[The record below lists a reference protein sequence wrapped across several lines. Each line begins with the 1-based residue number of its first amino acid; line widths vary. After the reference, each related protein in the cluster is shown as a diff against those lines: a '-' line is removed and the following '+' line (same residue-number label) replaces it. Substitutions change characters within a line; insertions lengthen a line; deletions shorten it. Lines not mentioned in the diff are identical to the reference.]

1 MGGRGGDQEIGEAA
15 LLESPL
21 IQNQDLDHE
30 RDNGNETS
38 SRSSVQ
44 RDKNRAIITGEL
56 KKQVWL
62 SGPLIGVS
70 VLQYCVQVISVM
82 FVGHLGELP
91 LSGAS
96 MATSFASVTGFSV
109 LLGMGSA
116 LETLC
121 GQAYGAKQYHML
133 GVYTQRAMLT
143 LLCLSIPLAVIWL
156 YTADILIALGQD
168 LEIST
173 EAGTFNRWMMPSL
186 FAYGLLQCLNRFLQ
200 TQNNVLPMM
209 ISSLVTAS
217 LHIVVCWVLIFKFGL
232 GSRGAALANT
242 ISNWNNV
249 ILLAMYVKLSPS
261 CIKTWTG
268 FTREALRNIVSFVK
282 LAVPSAVMI
291 CFEYW
296 SFEMVVLLSGL
307 LPNPKLETSVL
318 SISLNTCWMVYM
330 ISVGLGGA
338 ISTRVSNELGAG
350 CAAGARLALR
360 VMITIAITE
369 GLMVGIGTIL
379 VRHVWGKLYS
389 NEEEVIAYVARM
401 MPLLALSDFLDGF
414 QCVLSGS
421 ARGCGWQNLCAW
433 INLGAYYV
441 VAIPCAVL
449 FAFRFH
455 LRGMGLWMGI
465 ICGLSVQVMALLT
478 VNACTNWDQE
488 AKKAVD
494 RVQAGRAH
502 SDDEQEQSQIC

>member
-1 MGGRGGDQEIGEAA
+1 MAVGAADRSEHAAVLRAGDLRHVRGPPGGAPSLRRIHGHF
-15 LLESPL
+15 LCFSHRL
-21 IQNQDLDHE
+21 
-30 RDNGNETS
+30 
-38 SRSSVQ
+38 Q
-44 RDKNRAIITGEL
+44 R
-56 KKQVWL
+56 
-62 SGPLIGVS
+62 
-70 VLQYCVQVISVM
+70 
-82 FVGHLGELP
+82 
-91 LSGAS
+91 
-96 MATSFASVTGFSV
+96 
-109 LLGMGSA
+109 LGMGSA

-156 YTADILIALGQD
+156 YTADILIAFGQD
-168 LEIST
+168 VEISM

-200 TQNNVLPMM
+200 TQNNVVPMT

-217 LHIVVCWVLIFKFGL
+217 LHVVVCWVFIFKFGL

-249 ILLAMYVKLSPS
+249 ILLAIYVKLSPS
-261 CIKTWTG
+261 CVKTWTG
-268 FTREALRNIVSFVK
+268 FTNEALRDIVSFVK

-330 ISVGLGGA
+330 VSVGLGGA

-350 CAAGARLALR
+350 RAAGARLALR
-360 VMITIAITE
+360 VMIAIALTE
-369 GLMVGIGTIL
+369 GAIVGIGTIL
-379 VRHVWGKLYS
+379 VCHVWGKLYS

-441 VAIPCAVL
+441 VAIPCAEL

-455 LRGMGLWMGI
+455 LGGMGLWMGI
-465 ICGLSVQVMALLT
+465 ICGLSVQVMALIT

-494 RVQAGRAH
+494 RVKAVRAH
-502 SDDEQEQSQIC
+502 SDDEQEQS

>member
-1 MGGRGGDQEIGEAA
+1 MGGRGGDREIHEAA

-21 IQNQDLDHE
+21 IQNRDREHE
-30 RDNGNETS
+30 RDDDGGDGGGGEKS
-38 SRSSVQ
+38 SLGSARRGDES
-44 RDKNRAIITGEL
+44 RAIIFEEV
-56 KKQVWL
+56 KKQAWL

-70 VLQYCVQVISVM
+70 LLQYCIQVISVM

-143 LLCLSIPLAVIWL
+143 LLCVSIPLAVVWL
-156 YTADILIALGQD
+156 YTSDILRAFGQD
-168 LEIST
+168 AEIST
-173 EAGTFNRWMMPSL
+173 EAGIFNRWMIPSL
-186 FAYGLLQCLNRFLQ
+186 FAYGLLICLNRFLQ

-209 ISSLVTAS
+209 LGSLVTAS
-217 LHIVVCWVLIFKFGL
+217 LHMVFCWLFIFKLGL
-232 GSRGAALANT
+232 GTRGAALANT

-249 ILLAMYVKLSPS
+249 ILLAIYVKFSPT

-268 FTREALRNIVSFVK
+268 FTTEALHDIVSFVK
-282 LAVPSAVMI
+282 LAVPSATMI

-330 ISVGLGGA
+330 ISVGLGGT

-350 CAAGARLALR
+350 HAAGARLALR
-360 VMITIAITE
+360 VMIVIAVTE
-369 GLMVGIGTIL
+369 GAIIGIVTIL
-379 VRHVWGKLYS
+379 VRYVWGKLYS
-389 NEEEVIAYVARM
+389 NEEEVIEYVAKM

-433 INLGAYYV
+433 INFGAYYG
-441 VAIPCAVL
+441 VAIPCAIL
-449 FAFRFH
+449 FAFGFH
-455 LRGMGLWMGI
+455 IGGMGLWMGI
-465 ICGLSVQVMALLT
+465 ICGLSVQVMALIT
-478 VNACTNWDQE
+478 VNACTNWNQE

-494 RVQAGRAH
+494 RAEAVT
-502 SDDEQEQSQIC
+502 STF